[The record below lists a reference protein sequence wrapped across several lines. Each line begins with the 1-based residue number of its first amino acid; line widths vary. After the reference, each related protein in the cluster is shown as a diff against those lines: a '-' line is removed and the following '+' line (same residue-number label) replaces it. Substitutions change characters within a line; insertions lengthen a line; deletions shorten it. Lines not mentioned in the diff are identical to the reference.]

1 MLQAKKG
8 VIRYPWLN
16 KELGET
22 QPREKIVAYGHFAPW
37 DWIIGG
43 GSYTDEFL
51 RAQERLR
58 NMLIAA
64 GAAATV
70 LLCGI
75 LFLMMR
81 SMVIRPLR
89 EAGEVAACVAKGD
102 LTAHI
107 DVKRQD
113 EIGTLMRG
121 LSDMTRSLQA
131 AVMEVRSGSEH
142 VLSAVKQIAGGN
154 ADLSPRTE
162 EQASLEETASSMEE
176 LTRTVKQNADNAK
189 QANRCRQ
196 RFGVAEGR
204 RSRGQVVSTMTA
216 INESSRKIVD
226 IIGVI
231 DGIAFQTNILALNAA
246 VEAARAGEQ
255 GRGFAV
261 VAGEVRTWRSAARR
275 GQGDQGAD
283 RRFGGKVDAGSSW
296 STRPARPWTRSWRD
310 QR

>member
-1 MLQAKKG
+1 MAVNGTDSVSLKTGNNTVNNEFDDVDEFTAATGAVATLFARNGDDFIRVSTSLKAADGKRAVGTKLDREHPGYRALLAKTAFTGKATLFNKPYMTRYVPLEDRSGEVIGAVFVGVEMTDGLKDLKARIKSLKLGETGYFYALDAQPGPSAGTLVIHPTVEGSNISGAKDASGHEFIKEMLQAKKG

-89 EAGEVAACVAKGD
+89 EAGEVAARVAKGD

-107 DVKRQD
+107 EVERQD

-131 AVMEVRSGSEH
+131 AV
-142 VLSAVKQIAGGN
+142 
-154 ADLSPRTE
+154 
-162 EQASLEETASSMEE
+162 
-176 LTRTVKQNADNAK
+176 
-189 QANRCRQ
+189 
-196 RFGVAEGR
+196 
-204 RSRGQVVSTMTA
+204 
-216 INESSRKIVD
+216 
-226 IIGVI
+226 
-231 DGIAFQTNILALNAA
+231 
-246 VEAARAGEQ
+246 
-255 GRGFAV
+255 
-261 VAGEVRTWRSAARR
+261 
-275 GQGDQGAD
+275 
-283 RRFGGKVDAGSSW
+283 
-296 STRPARPWTRSWRD
+296 
-310 QR
+310 